1 MIDLSKFEARVYI
14 DNTCFRTDVSTDF
27 GDPSAEYNKKCKIL
41 PLDEAIEF
49 VKTNDPY
56 FIDLNMIDDDISED
70 FDFISRLIFQ
80 VYSQLPANKV
90 LISEPYL
97 KCVLENVK

>member
-14 DNTCFRTDVSTDF
+14 DNTCFRVDVSTDF

-56 FIDLNMIDDDISED
+56 FIDLNTIDDDISED

-90 LISEPYL
+90 SISEAYL
-97 KCVLENVK
+97 KRVLENVK

>member
-1 MIDLSKFEARVYI
+1 MIDLSKFEVRVYI
-14 DNTCFRTDVSTDF
+14 DNTCFRVDVSTDF